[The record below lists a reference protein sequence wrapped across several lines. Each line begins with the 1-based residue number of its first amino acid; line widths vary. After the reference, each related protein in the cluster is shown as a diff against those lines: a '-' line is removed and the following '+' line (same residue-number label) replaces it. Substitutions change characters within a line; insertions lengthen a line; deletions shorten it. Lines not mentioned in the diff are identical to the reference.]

1 MGSSS
6 EIEKTSKENEP
17 KPSSPAPVT
26 SQEPSSS
33 SAGIATPDWSG
44 FQAYSPMPPHGYV
57 ASSPQPHPYMW
68 GVQHMM
74 PPYGTPPHPYV
85 MYPPGGMYGHPSL
98 PPGSY
103 PYSPYVMPSP
113 NGTAE
118 ASGNTEVDGKQAEVK
133 DKLPIK
139 RSKGSLG
146 SLNMIIGKNNETV
159 KNSGASANGACSKSA
174 ESASDGSSEG
184 SDANSQND
192 SGSRN
197 NGKDASDSAHG
208 PPRNGSNQPVNQIVP
223 IMPVSATGVPGP
235 PTNLNIGMDYW
246 SGHGNVSTTVPGVV
260 VDGSQSQTWI
270 QDERELKRQRRK
282 QSNRESAR
290 RSRLRKQ
297 AECDELAQR
306 ADVLNGENASLR
318 ADINKLKSQYEEL
331 LAENSSLKNQFL
343 AVPSQEG
350 VNLDKKEQEPETSTR
365 QDVAETTHGSYNNS
379 A

>member
-1 MGSSS
+1 MGSS
-6 EIEKTSKENEP
+6 EMKKRSKENEP
-17 KPSSPAPVT
+17 KTPPPPPSSPAPVVT

-33 SAGIATPDWSG
+33 SAVSAGMATPDWSG

-57 ASSPQPHPYMW
+57 ASSPQPHLYMW

-74 PPYGTPPHPYV
+74 MPPYGTPPPP
-85 MYPPGGMYGHPSL
+85 MYPPGGMYGHPSSL

-103 PYSPYVMPSP
+103 PYSPYGM
-113 NGTAE
+113 AE
-118 ASGNTEVDGKQAEVK
+118 ASGNTEGGGSKQAEVK
-133 DKLPIK
+133 EKLPIK

-146 SLNMIIGKNNETV
+146 SLNMIIGKNNDTG
-159 KNSGASANGACSKSA
+159 KNSCSKRHVTSRYA

-184 SDANSQND
+184 NDADSQNL
-192 SGSRN
+192 
-197 NGKDASDSAHG
+197 
-208 PPRNGSNQPVNQIVP
+208 QILLMNHCVLMEVISQRTRSFP
-223 IMPVSATGVPGP
+223 SLPTGVPGP

-260 VDGSQSQTWI
+260 VD
-270 QDERELKRQRRK
+270 ERELKRQKRK
-282 QSNRESAR
+282 QSNRNM
-290 RSRLRKQ
+290 LVDPGC

-318 ADINKLKSQYEEL
+318 AEINKLKSQYEEL
-331 LAENSSLKNQFL
+331 LNRFT

-350 VNLDKKEQEPETSTR
+350 INLDKNEQGPG
-365 QDVAETTHGSYNNS
+365 QDVAETTYSSYNNS